1 MNGLRTGIKAVLH
14 PGFPDGR
21 RQQTG
26 LTMKTILLAKEI
38 KDLFTAK
45 SSFLERGDILI
56 FTAATN
62 DELLKMHR
70 REGADLI
77 VTQLDMPGIRTE
89 ELFTVIRNSEEL
101 RDVST
106 IIICKDTLAHR
117 ERCKG
122 CNANAVFTMPV
133 DTDLLHIKVQQFLN
147 VAPRKSYRAALAVA
161 IQGRFKDRPM
171 PFWTENISSRGMLFK
186 SGEPLA
192 KGDGIFFSFYL
203 PDGTHVSGYGEIA
216 RIDKPAADPEAFL
229 YGIKFTNV
237 DPGVQSAIEAV
248 VEKMAS

>member
-1 MNGLRTGIKAVLH
+1 MRFTLKKILVARELKNL
-14 PGFPDGR
+14 
-21 RQQTG
+21 
-26 LTMKTILLAKEI
+26 LTEKNN
-38 KDLFTAK
+38 
-45 SSFLERGDILI
+45 FLERAGITT
-56 FTAATN
+56 FTATSS
-62 DELLKMHR
+62 DEILRMHR
-70 REGADLI
+70 KENADLI
-77 VTQLDMPGIRTE
+77 VTQLDMPGIKTE
-89 ELFTVIRNSEEL
+89 ELFTIIRNSEGL

-106 IIICKDTLAHR
+106 IIICKDTLAQR
-117 ERCKG
+117 DRSKR

-133 DTDLLHIKVQQFLN
+133 DAPLLHIKVQQFLN

-186 SGEPLA
+186 SGEQLS
-192 KGDGIFFSFYL
+192 KGDGVFFSFYL

-216 RIDKPAADPEAFL
+216 RVDKPATDPDAFL

-248 VEKMAS
+248 VEKIEP